1 MQQMWQIKEM
11 IALAML
17 AICAYTDIREKNIYL
32 FYTGTATVKEAAV
45 HFRGI
50 LPGFMVPR
58 KLIQLEELPRLANG
72 KTDMR
77 TLADM
82 MK

>member
-1 MQQMWQIKEM
+1 MYQKEKEL
-11 IALAML
+11 IW
-17 AICAYTDIREKNIYL
+17 L
-32 FYTGTATVKEAAV
+32 FYTGTASVKEAAV

-58 KLIQLEELPRLANG
+58 KLIQLEELPHLPNG
-72 KTDMR
+72 KVNMQA
-77 TLADM
+77 LKDM